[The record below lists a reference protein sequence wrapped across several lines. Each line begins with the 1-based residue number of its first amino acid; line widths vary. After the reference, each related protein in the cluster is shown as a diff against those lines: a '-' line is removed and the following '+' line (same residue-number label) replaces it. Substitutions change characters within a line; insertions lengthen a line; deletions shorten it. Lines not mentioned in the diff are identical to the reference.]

1 MIARRTTESHAA
13 RRQPILS
20 WEVVGAW
27 LHVWTPPK
35 DVEVPPV
42 PWRWVFLVAAG
53 LVGLVVVAMLTV
65 VPALDT
71 GKEKG
76 RAEQERMAAASKS
89 AQVAHLRRDQRATI
103 VALHRGNIEQQVA
116 AAVGAG
122 ARARIRSGELKGGRV
137 VSTECD
143 RPDRVSGGRLY
154 YYCLAVQERTS
165 LARTGLPFVALVSRD
180 RRSLAW
186 CKINPRGG
194 EAVSTIEVPL
204 PRVCRP

>member
-13 RRQPILS
+13 RRPRILS

-122 ARARIRSGELKGGRV
+122 ARARIR
-137 VSTECD
+137 
-143 RPDRVSGGRLY
+143 
-154 YYCLAVQERTS
+154 
-165 LARTGLPFVALVSRD
+165 
-180 RRSLAW
+180 
-186 CKINPRGG
+186 
-194 EAVSTIEVPL
+194 
-204 PRVCRP
+204 